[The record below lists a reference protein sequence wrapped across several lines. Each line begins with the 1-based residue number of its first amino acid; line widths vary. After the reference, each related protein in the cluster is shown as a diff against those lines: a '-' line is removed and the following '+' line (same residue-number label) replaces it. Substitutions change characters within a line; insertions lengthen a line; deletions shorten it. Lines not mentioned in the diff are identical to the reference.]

1 MYDYFKFFSV
11 PCYRI
16 QCDVIDLKLQEINSL
31 LCPLMKN
38 WLNEPVFSSS
48 SERFCSA
55 FIKILITGEKYINRY
70 FIFCKMIYIHF
81 TNLYTRDTCQLLF
94 LPIIF
99 LFSNGRGEKESDI
112 ASLQLSQQY
121 FKAELECVRVR
132 SGHNVGRFF
141 RSVFQRR
148 ERSSWHG
155 DEVLMRERGEKVC
168 LRSDLLTVQII
179 QNCTC
184 RKGLS

>member
-48 SERFCSA
+48 SRRFCSA
-55 FIKILITGEKYINRY
+55 FIKILIIGEKYINRY
-70 FIFCKMIYIHF
+70 LIFCKMINIHF
-81 TNLYTRDTCQLLF
+81 TNLYTRDTCQLFF

-121 FKAELECVRVR
+121 FKAELECVCVC
-132 SGHNVGRFF
+132 GLDTTLVGSFVLFF
-141 RSVFQRR
+141 RDGNGPLGTEMRFWWEREGKKSVCALIYW
-148 ERSSWHG
+148 RSKSYRIAHVG
-155 DEVLMRERGEKVC
+155 
-168 LRSDLLTVQII
+168 
-179 QNCTC
+179 
-184 RKGLS
+184 KG